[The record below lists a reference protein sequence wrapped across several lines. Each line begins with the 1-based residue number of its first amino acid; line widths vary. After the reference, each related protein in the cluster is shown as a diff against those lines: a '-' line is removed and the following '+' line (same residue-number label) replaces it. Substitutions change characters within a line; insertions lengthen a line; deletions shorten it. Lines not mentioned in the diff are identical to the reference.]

1 MEIALNLIIFV
12 ISFVAIWFGSGL
24 IIKSV
29 DKISRKLKV
38 SSFAISFFLL
48 GILTSIP
55 EISLSLAALSEGKP
69 EIFVGNLI
77 GGIIVIFF
85 LIIPLF
91 AVFGNGIKL
100 TNKIESTKLIYA
112 FIVLVTPLISVM
124 DKRITVTEG
133 IFMIILAGVL
143 FFTVQR
149 NKGIL
154 DGDNE
159 LLHLKRYSLN
169 DILKIFLGIGL
180 IFLASNLIVDK
191 TIYFGTLLNIPAF
204 FISLIVLSLGT
215 NIPEISLVFRAIKDK
230 KKDVAF
236 GNYLGSATVNVV
248 IFAIMTLMSGGEVL
262 TVNNFW
268 KTLVIAIIGFTAFY
282 HFTKSKH
289 DLSRQEGS
297 VLLLVY
303 AVFLLVEGLMFL

>member
-1 MEIALNLIIFV
+1 MEIALNLVIF
-12 ISFVAIWFGSGL
+12 IASFVAIWFGSGL

-69 EIFVGNLI
+69 EIFVGSLI

-85 LIIPLF
+85 FIIPIF
-91 AVFGNGIKL
+91 AVLGNGIKL

-112 FIVLVTPLISVM
+112 FIVLLTPLISVM

-133 IFMIILAGVL
+133 IFIIILAGVL
-143 FFTVQR
+143 FFTVEK
-149 NKGIL
+149 NKGVL

-159 LLHLKRYSLN
+159 MLHLKRYSLH
-169 DILKIFLGIGL
+169 DLLKILLGIGL
-180 IFLASNLIVDK
+180 IFGASNLIVDK
-191 TIYFGTLLNIPAF
+191 TIYFGTLLSVPAF

-236 GNYLGSATVNVV
+236 GNYLGSGTVNVV
-248 IFAIMTLMSGGEVL
+248 IFAVMTLMSGGEVL

-268 KTLVIAIIGFTAFY
+268 KTLVIAVVGFATFY

-289 DLSRQEGS
+289 DISRQEGAI
-297 VLLLVY
+297 LLLVY

>member
-1 MEIALNLIIFV
+1 MEIVLNLTIFV

-77 GGIIVIFF
+77 GGIVVIFF

-100 TNKIESTKLIYA
+100 TNKIESSRLVYA
-112 FIVLVTPLISVM
+112 FIVLLTPLISVL

-133 IFMIILAGVL
+133 VFMIILAAVL
-143 FFTVQR
+143 FFSVEK

-159 LLHLKRYSLN
+159 MLHLKRYSLH
-169 DILKIFLGIGL
+169 DILKIFLGIGV
-180 IFLASNLIVDK
+180 IFIASNLIVDK
-191 TIYFGTLLNIPAF
+191 TIYFGTLLNVPAF

-236 GNYLGSATVNVV
+236 GNYLGSATVNVL

-268 KTLVIAIIGFTAFY
+268 KTLVIAVIGFTGFY

-297 VLLLVY
+297 ILLLVY

>member
-248 IFAIMTLMSGGEVL
+248 IFATMTLMSGGEVL

>member
-1 MEIALNLIIFV
+1 MEIVLNLIIFV
-12 ISFVAIWFGSGL
+12 ISFIAIWFGSGL

-55 EISLSLAALSEGKP
+55 EISLSLAAFSEGKP

-77 GGIIVIFF
+77 GGIVVIFF

-100 TNKIESTKLIYA
+100 TNKIESSRLVYA
-112 FIVLVTPLISVM
+112 FVVLLTPLISVL

-133 IFMIILAGVL
+133 VFMIILAAVL
-143 FFTVQR
+143 FFSVQK

-159 LLHLKRYSLN
+159 MLHLKRYSLH
-169 DILKIFLGIGL
+169 DILKIFLGIGV

-191 TIYFGTLLNIPAF
+191 TIYFGTLLNVPAF
-204 FISLIVLSLGT
+204 FISLIVLSVGT

-236 GNYLGSATVNVV
+236 GNYLGSATVNVL
-248 IFAIMTLMSGGEVL
+248 IFAIMTFMSGGEVL

-268 KTLVIAIIGFTAFY
+268 KTLVIAVIGFTAFY

-289 DLSRQEGS
+289 DLSRQEGAI
-297 VLLLVY
+297 LLLVY

>member
-1 MEIALNLIIFV
+1 MEITLNLIIFV
-12 ISFVAIWFGSGL
+12 ISFAAIWFGSGL

-100 TNKIESTKLIYA
+100 TNKIESTKLIYT

-133 IFMIILAGVL
+133 IFMIILVGVL
-143 FFTVQR
+143 FFTVQK

>member
-1 MEIALNLIIFV
+1 METVINLAVFI
-12 ISFVAIWFGSGL
+12 ISFLAIWFGSGL

-55 EISLSLAALSEGKP
+55 EISLSLAALSEGKT

-91 AVFGNGIKL
+91 AVLGNGIKL

-112 FIVLVTPLISVM
+112 FIVLLTPLISVM
-124 DKRITVTEG
+124 DKRVTVTEG
-133 IFMIILAGVL
+133 VFMIILAAVL
-143 FFTVQR
+143 FFTVEK

-159 LLHLKRYSLN
+159 MLHLKRYSLH
-169 DILKIFLGIGL
+169 DILKILLGIGL
-180 IFLASNLIVDK
+180 IFVASNLIVDK

-215 NIPEISLVFRAIKDK
+215 NIPEISLVFRAIVDK

-248 IFAIMTLMSGGEVL
+248 LFAIMTILSGGEVL

-268 KTLVIAIIGFTAFY
+268 KALVVCIIGFSAFY

-289 DLSRQEGS
+289 DLSRQEGA
-297 VLLLVY
+297 VLLIVY
-303 AVFLLVEGLMFL
+303 AVFLLVEGLTFL

>member
-1 MEIALNLIIFV
+1 MEIALNLVIF
-12 ISFVAIWFGSGL
+12 IASFVAIWFGSGL

-29 DKISRKLKV
+29 DKISRKLRV

-69 EIFVGNLI
+69 EIFVGSLI

-85 LIIPLF
+85 FIIPIF
-91 AVFGNGIKL
+91 AVLGNGIKL

-112 FIVLVTPLISVM
+112 FIVLLTPLIAVM

-133 IFMIILAGVL
+133 IFIIILAGVL
-143 FFTVQR
+143 FFTVEK
-149 NKGIL
+149 NKGVL

-159 LLHLKRYSLN
+159 MLHLKRYSLH
-169 DILKIFLGIGL
+169 DLLKILLGIGL
-180 IFLASNLIVDK
+180 IFGASNLIVDK
-191 TIYFGTLLNIPAF
+191 TIYFGTLLSVPAF

-236 GNYLGSATVNVV
+236 GNYLGSGTVNVV
-248 IFAIMTLMSGGEVL
+248 IFAVMTLMSGGEVL

-268 KTLVIAIIGFTAFY
+268 KTLVIAVVGFATFY

-289 DLSRQEGS
+289 DISRQEGAI
-297 VLLLVY
+297 LLLVY

>member
-1 MEIALNLIIFV
+1 METVLNFIIFIV
-12 ISFVAIWFGSGL
+12 SFVAIWFGSGL

-55 EISLSLAALSEGKP
+55 EISLSLAAFSEGTS

-91 AVFGNGIKL
+91 AVLGNGIKL
-100 TNKIESTKLIYA
+100 TNKIESTKLVYA
-112 FIVLVTPLISVM
+112 FIVLLTPLVSVLDKKIS
-124 DKRITVTEG
+124 VTEG
-133 IFMIILAGVL
+133 VFMLIMSGVL
-143 FFTVQR
+143 FFAVQKNR
-149 NKGIL
+149 GIL
-154 DGDNE
+154 DGDNQM
-159 LLHLKRYSLN
+159 LNLKRYSLN
-169 DILKIFLGIGL
+169 DLLKVLLGVGL
-180 IFLASNLIVDK
+180 IFIASNLIVEK
-191 TIYFGTLLNIPAF
+191 TIFFGTLLNVPAF

-215 NIPEISLVFRAIKDK
+215 NIPEVSLVFRAIKEK

-248 IFAIMTLMSGGEVL
+248 IFAIMTFMSGGEVL
-262 TVNNFW
+262 TVNSFW
-268 KTLVIAIIGFTAFY
+268 KALVICVIGFTAFY

-289 DLSRQEGS
+289 DLSRQEGA

-303 AVFLLVEGLMFL
+303 AVFLLVEGLTFL

>member
-1 MEIALNLIIFV
+1 MEIVLNLTIFV

-77 GGIIVIFF
+77 GGIVVIFF

-100 TNKIESTKLIYA
+100 TNKIESSRLVYA
-112 FIVLVTPLISVM
+112 FIVLLTPLISVL

-133 IFMIILAGVL
+133 VFMIILAAVL
-143 FFTVQR
+143 FFSVEK

-154 DGDNE
+154 DGDIHSE
-159 LLHLKRYSLN
+159 QLN
-169 DILKIFLGIGL
+169 C
-180 IFLASNLIVDK
+180 
-191 TIYFGTLLNIPAF
+191 
-204 FISLIVLSLGT
+204 
-215 NIPEISLVFRAIKDK
+215 
-230 KKDVAF
+230 
-236 GNYLGSATVNVV
+236 
-248 IFAIMTLMSGGEVL
+248 
-262 TVNNFW
+262 
-268 KTLVIAIIGFTAFY
+268 
-282 HFTKSKH
+282 
-289 DLSRQEGS
+289 
-297 VLLLVY
+297 
-303 AVFLLVEGLMFL
+303 

>member
-1 MEIALNLIIFV
+1 METLINLAVFV
-12 ISFVAIWFGSGL
+12 ISFLAIWFGSGL

-91 AVFGNGIKL
+91 ALLGNGIKL

-112 FIVLVTPLISVM
+112 FIVLLTPLISVM
-124 DKRITVTEG
+124 DKRVTVTEG
-133 IFMIILAGVL
+133 VFMIILAAVL
-143 FFTVQR
+143 FFTVEK

-159 LLHLKRYSLN
+159 MLHLKRYSLH
-169 DILKIFLGIGL
+169 DILKILLGIGL
-180 IFLASNLIVDK
+180 IFVASNLIVDK

-215 NIPEISLVFRAIKDK
+215 NIPEISLVFRAIVDK

-248 IFAIMTLMSGGEVL
+248 LFAIMTILSGGEVM
-262 TVNNFW
+262 TVNSFW
-268 KTLVIAIIGFTAFY
+268 KALVVCVIGFSAFY

-289 DLSRQEGS
+289 DLSRQEGA
-297 VLLLVY
+297 VLLIVY
-303 AVFLLVEGLMFL
+303 AVFLLVEGLTFL

>member
-1 MEIALNLIIFV
+1 MEIVLNLLIFLV
-12 ISFVAIWFGSGL
+12 SFVAIWFGSGL

-38 SSFAISFFLL
+38 SSFAFSFFLL

-69 EIFVGNLI
+69 EIFIGNLI

-112 FIVLVTPLISVM
+112 FIVLVTPLIAVM
-124 DKRITVTEG
+124 DKKATVTEG
-133 IFMIILAGVL
+133 IFMLILAGVL
-143 FFTVQR
+143 FFVVQK

-159 LLHLKRYSLN
+159 MLHLKRYSLN
-169 DILKIFLGIGL
+169 DLLKIFLGIGL
-180 IFLASNLIVDK
+180 IFVASNLIVDK
-191 TIYFGTLLNIPAF
+191 TIYFGTLFNIPAF
-204 FISLIVLSLGT
+204 FISLIVLSVGT

-248 IFAIMTLMSGGEVL
+248 IFAVMTLMSGGEVL

-268 KTLVIAIIGFTAFY
+268 KTLIITLIGFSAFY

-289 DLSRQEGS
+289 DLSRQEGA

>member
-1 MEIALNLIIFV
+1 MEIVFNLIIFLV
-12 ISFVAIWFGSGL
+12 SFVAIWFGSGL

-69 EIFVGNLI
+69 EIFVGSLI

-91 AVFGNGIKL
+91 AVLGNGIKL

-112 FIVLVTPLISVM
+112 FIVLLTPLISVM
-124 DKRITVTEG
+124 DKKITMTEG
-133 IFMIILAGVL
+133 IFIIILAGVL
-143 FFTVQR
+143 FFTVQK

-180 IFLASNLIVDK
+180 IFGASNLIVDK
-191 TIYFGTLLNIPAF
+191 TIYFGTLLNVPAF
-204 FISLIVLSLGT
+204 FISLIVLSVGT

-262 TVNNFW
+262 TVNSFW
-268 KTLVIAIIGFTAFY
+268 KTLVIAVVGFATFY

-289 DLSRQEGS
+289 DISRQEGA